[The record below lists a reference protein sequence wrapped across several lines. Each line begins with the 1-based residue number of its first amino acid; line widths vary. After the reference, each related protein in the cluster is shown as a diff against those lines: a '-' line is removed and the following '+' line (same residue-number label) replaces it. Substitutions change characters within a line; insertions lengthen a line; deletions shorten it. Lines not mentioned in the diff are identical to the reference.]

1 MFTFTGSKTTL
12 HFIFAHKWYF
22 QDLIDDWAAKNPP
35 DLLYFVPYTWK
46 FQFILK
52 DFELLTLGNE
62 YNWIDTASSTHLEN
76 ALMGKKNFNG
86 LLKYIH
92 NLSFFIFAYTYI
104 FSGICG
110 VHLNVKFSLPYV
122 EFLPVTVPFVFQIEG
137 EKVDLSLF
145 VPEVCTSHDILKSL
159 DMNAKIVNKDGIV
172 LEKRACMASKWR
184 NMCKHNE
191 GKQEFNSVVYMLEE
205 FF

>member
-1 MFTFTGSKTTL
+1 MHKNHYDPQRKFTFFQEWVFTFTASKTTL

-76 ALMGKKNFNG
+76 ALMGKF
-86 LLKYIH
+86 
-92 NLSFFIFAYTYI
+92 
-104 FSGICG
+104 
-110 VHLNVKFSLPYV
+110 
-122 EFLPVTVPFVFQIEG
+122 
-137 EKVDLSLF
+137 
-145 VPEVCTSHDILKSL
+145 
-159 DMNAKIVNKDGIV
+159 
-172 LEKRACMASKWR
+172 
-184 NMCKHNE
+184 
-191 GKQEFNSVVYMLEE
+191 
-205 FF
+205 